1 MSAETPGPSP
11 EMTVPEMGVAGAGLC
26 PSPRKKMQEAEDEGE
41 GPPPPATRKGCT
53 KGEGPE
59 ASWWLC
65 FRNPSSAS
73 PAEEG
78 GPS

>member
-1 MSAETPGPSP
+1 MSAEATGPIP
-11 EMTVPEMGVAGAGLC
+11 DITVPVIELAGAGLC

-41 GPPPPATRKGCT
+41 GPPPPGTLKGGT
-53 KGEGPE
+53 KGEGLE
-59 ASWWLC
+59 ASWWL
-65 FRNPSSAS
+65 RLRYPSTAS